1 MSLTETAD
9 VFVGVH
15 EDALNDL
22 ITALATDRPRLLVY
36 GSPAFVPVTTVAET
50 RMDAIGFPGIAG
62 GIEWRIR
69 FDTPQIDLFDQDRTL
84 PPQLSLGPGQFS
96 LRIDAE
102 LCIDCRRIKI
112 DTRPPRGRDDVKD
125 QDDPR
130 DRHPLRDV
138 TCCKLSVFAI
148 GRLLRVTTPGGEP
161 AITFEVDAVEVVDIT
176 PDEVE
181 SVLECLMFM
190 ILQAVLANFRIPIR
204 ALRVGAFDLAVTQG
218 PLIEDDQV
226 KARGDF

>member
-22 ITALATDRPRLLVY
+22 IAAVATDRPRLLVY
-36 GSPAFVPVTTVAET
+36 GSPAFVPLTTVAET

-62 GIEWRIR
+62 GIEWRVR
-69 FDTPQIDLFDQDRTL
+69 FDTPQIDLFDRDRAL
-84 PPQLSLGPGQFS
+84 PPELSLGPGQFS

-102 LCIDCRRIKI
+102 LCVDCRRVKI
-112 DTRPPRGRDDVKD
+112 DTGPRGRDGDKD
-125 QDDPR
+125 HDDPKG
-130 DRHPLRDV
+130 RHPLRDV
-138 TCCKLSVFAI
+138 SCCKLSVFAI
-148 GRLLRVTTPGGEP
+148 GRLLRVATAGGEP
-161 AITFEVDAVEVVDIT
+161 AITFEVDAVELVDIS

-190 ILQAVLANFRIPIR
+190 ILQAVLAGFRIPIR
-204 ALRVGAFDLAVTQG
+204 ALRVGAFSLAVTEG
-218 PLIEDDQV
+218 PLIEDDRV
-226 KARGDF
+226 KARGAF

>member
-22 ITALATDRPRLLVY
+22 IAAVATDRPRLLVY
-36 GSPAFVPVTTVAET
+36 GSPAFVPMTTVNET

-62 GIEWRIR
+62 GIEWRVR
-69 FDTPQIDLFDQDRTL
+69 FDTPQIDLFDQDRAL

-102 LCIDCRRIKI
+102 LCIDCRRLKI
-112 DTRPPRGRDDVKD
+112 ETRPRGRDGDKD
-125 QDDPR
+125 HNDPKS
-130 DRHPLRDV
+130 RHPLRDV
-138 TCCKLSVFAI
+138 TCCKLSAFAI
-148 GRLLRVTTPGGEP
+148 GRLLRVATSSGEP
-161 AITFEVDAVEVVDIT
+161 AITFEVDAVELVDIT
-176 PDEVE
+176 PDDVE
-181 SVLECLMFM
+181 AVLECLMFM
-190 ILQAVLANFRIPIR
+190 ILQAVLADFRIPIR
-204 ALRVGAFDLAVTQG
+204 ALRVGAFSLAVTQG

-226 KARGDF
+226 KARGAF

>member
-22 ITALATDRPRLLVY
+22 IAAIATDRPRLLVY
-36 GSPAFVPVTTVAET
+36 GSPAFVPLTTVNET

-62 GIEWRIR
+62 GIEWRVR
-69 FDTPQIDLFDQDRTL
+69 FDTPQVDLFDQDRAL
-84 PPQLSLGPGQFS
+84 PPQLTLSPGQFS
-96 LRIDAE
+96 LRIDGE

-112 DTRPPRGRDDVKD
+112 DTRPRGRDDDKD
-125 QDDPR
+125 HDDPKG
-130 DRHPLRDV
+130 RHPLRDV
-138 TCCKLSVFAI
+138 ACCKLSVFAV
-148 GRLLRVTTPGGEP
+148 GRLLRVTTASGEP
-161 AITFEVDAVEVVDIT
+161 AIAFEVDAVELVDIT

-190 ILQAVLANFRIPIR
+190 ILQAVLADFRIPLR
-204 ALRVGAFDLAVTQG
+204 ALRVGAFNLAVTQG